1 MERPTNDEL
10 FERYGMLAQ
19 SFAVAAAKV
28 NPQFRE
34 DFSQDAYVALLKAAD
49 QFDWSASD
57 DGYGFGALLKMKVQS
72 EVSTTIAKVGFA
84 TSGGKNSLSS
94 GELHAKASGALVDDD
109 AAFVWDDSSDVES
122 LELVREVAERVLTD
136 RQYEAFARFY
146 FDGICSDTHVAELMG
161 VNRPAVQKLRV
172 RAEERISE
180 ELRNMELL

>member
-34 DFSQDAYVALLKAAD
+34 DFSQDAYVALLEAAD
-49 QFDWSASD
+49 QFDWGASD

-109 AAFVWDDSSDVES
+109 AAFVWDDSSDAES
-122 LELVREVAERVLTD
+122 LDLIREVAERVLTD
-136 RQYEAFARFY
+136 RQYEAFARYY
-146 FDGICSDTHVAELMG
+146 FDGICSDTHVAEMLG
-161 VNRPAVQKLRV
+161 ITKQVANRLRQK
-172 RAEERISE
+172 AEDKIRKELE
-180 ELRNMELL
+180 ETC